1 MARAPFQVLVFPYV
15 VIDAAVSYALFQR
28 SKETGGYWQAIA
40 GGGEGAETPLEAA
53 KREAEEEPGISQA
66 LEFFQLTSI
75 ATIPFVEISDFAVYE
90 GGPLVL
96 PEYAFGVSIEGKE
109 LLISQEHDSYGWYSY
124 DEAHR
129 MLRWDSNKTALWELD
144 YRIRNNLMLLESD

>member
-1 MARAPFQVLVFPYV
+1 MARAPFQVLVFPHV

-53 KREAEEEPGISQA
+53 KREAEEEAGIGQA
-66 LEFFQLTSI
+66 SRFFQLTSV
-75 ATIPFVEISDFAVYE
+75 ATIPFVEISGFAVRE

-96 PEYAFGVSIEGKE
+96 PEYAFGVRIDAKE
-109 LLISQEHDSYGWYSY
+109 LVISQEHDSYGWHSY